1 MPVELTVVGSINL
14 DLVARVERLPR
25 AGETVAGRDF
35 VRVPGGKG
43 ANQAVAAA
51 RLGARVRMVGAVGE
65 DPLADE
71 ALRGLVD
78 AGVEL
83 HLTRTGTTGI
93 ALILVDDTGEN
104 QIVVVPGANAEV
116 RPVSLGGAVLCQLEV
131 PDGVVEAAAQD
142 AAFFA
147 LNAAPARPV
156 GLEPDL
162 LIVNELEHE
171 VVSRGKLVAVTY
183 GAVGAALF
191 ENGVEVARRMP
202 RRLAPR
208 GARPRR
214 GVDPRLRRRR
224 GRCLA
229 LRGAT
234 FAPHRRRGR
243 SDTRGMTPTPI
254 ILDCDPGHDDA
265 IAILL
270 AVASPELEL
279 RAVTTVSG
287 NQTLDKTT
295 NNALR
300 VLELAGRSDIPV
312 YAGADAPFVRQRD
325 VAAHVH
331 GESGLDGP
339 DLPPPTQSARAE
351 HAVEFLARQYRSA
364 EKPVLVA
371 TGPLTNVGLLFA
383 THAGARP
390 ERIVLMGGAIGEGN
404 RTPAA
409 EFNIWADPEAAQRV
423 FGEAL
428 DTTMVGLDVTHR
440 ALIKDEHTERMRAAG
455 RVGKVVAELMD
466 FYARFHKRRYTDLE
480 GSPMHDP
487 VCVAHLIDPT
497 LMDVRDAYIEVDCT
511 TGPSWGRTNVD
522 WRGREHFGAP
532 NAKVGLDIDGERFAE
547 LVVERIS
554 SLDA

>member
-1 MPVELTVVGSINL
+1 
-14 DLVARVERLPR
+14 
-25 AGETVAGRDF
+25 
-35 VRVPGGKG
+35 
-43 ANQAVAAA
+43 
-51 RLGARVRMVGAVGE
+51 
-65 DPLADE
+65 
-71 ALRGLVD
+71 
-78 AGVEL
+78 
-83 HLTRTGTTGI
+83 
-93 ALILVDDTGEN
+93 
-104 QIVVVPGANAEV
+104 
-116 RPVSLGGAVLCQLEV
+116 
-131 PDGVVEAAAQD
+131 
-142 AAFFA
+142 
-147 LNAAPARPV
+147 
-156 GLEPDL
+156 
-162 LIVNELEHE
+162 
-171 VVSRGKLVAVTY
+171 
-183 GAVGAALF
+183 
-191 ENGVEVARRMP
+191 
-202 RRLAPR
+202 
-208 GARPRR
+208 
-214 GVDPRLRRRR
+214 
-224 GRCLA
+224 
-229 LRGAT
+229 
-234 FAPHRRRGR
+234 
-243 SDTRGMTPTPI
+243 MTPTPI

-270 AVASPELEL
+270 AVASPELDL

-300 VLELAGRSDIPV
+300 VLELAGRTDIPV

-339 DLPPPTQSARAE
+339 DLPQPSQSE
-351 HAVEFLARQYRSA
+351 QPQHAVEFLAQQYRGA

-383 THAGARP
+383 THADARP

-423 FGEAL
+423 FKEDL

-440 ALIKDEHTERMRAAG
+440 ALIKDEHTERMRGAG

-487 VCVAHLIDPT
+487 VCIAHLIDPT
-497 LMDVRDAYIEVDCT
+497 LMDVHDAFIEVDCT

-522 WRGREHFGAP
+522 WRGREHFGDP
-532 NAKVGLDIDGERFAE
+532 NAKVGLEIDGARFAE

-554 SLDA
+554 SLG

>member
-1 MPVELTVVGSINL
+1 
-14 DLVARVERLPR
+14 
-25 AGETVAGRDF
+25 
-35 VRVPGGKG
+35 
-43 ANQAVAAA
+43 
-51 RLGARVRMVGAVGE
+51 
-65 DPLADE
+65 
-71 ALRGLVD
+71 
-78 AGVEL
+78 
-83 HLTRTGTTGI
+83 
-93 ALILVDDTGEN
+93 
-104 QIVVVPGANAEV
+104 
-116 RPVSLGGAVLCQLEV
+116 
-131 PDGVVEAAAQD
+131 
-142 AAFFA
+142 
-147 LNAAPARPV
+147 
-156 GLEPDL
+156 
-162 LIVNELEHE
+162 
-171 VVSRGKLVAVTY
+171 
-183 GAVGAALF
+183 
-191 ENGVEVARRMP
+191 
-202 RRLAPR
+202 
-208 GARPRR
+208 
-214 GVDPRLRRRR
+214 
-224 GRCLA
+224 
-229 LRGAT
+229 
-234 FAPHRRRGR
+234 
-243 SDTRGMTPTPI
+243 MTPTPI

-270 AVASPELEL
+270 AVASPELDL

-300 VLELAGRSDIPV
+300 VLELAGRTDIPV

-339 DLPPPTQSARAE
+339 DLPQPTQSAQAQ
-351 HAVEFLARQYRSA
+351 HAVEFLAQQYRGA

-383 THAGARP
+383 THADARP
-390 ERIVLMGGAIGEGN
+390 ERIVLMGGAIGDGN

-423 FGEAL
+423 FKEGL

-440 ALIKDEHTERMRAAG
+440 ALIKDEHTERMRGAG

-497 LMDVRDAYIEVDCT
+497 LMDVHDAFIEVDCT

-532 NAKVGLDIDGERFAE
+532 NAKVGLDIDGARFAE

-554 SLDA
+554 SLG